1 MFDFVH
7 KNKRLVQF
15 ILALIAL
22 PFAFFGV
29 DSYVRTM
36 GGDKDVATVGGQ
48 PVTPQDYE
56 NALRNQQAQMQRML
70 GKNYDPA
77 MFDNPEVKQQV
88 LEGVVNQRLLQ
99 VVGQELKLTA
109 SDAEVNKVISNIPD
123 FQEDGKFSDKKAAEV
138 LQANR
143 LTVPGF
149 RSNVRNDL
157 AMQTLQ
163 DPLAR
168 SGFASAAQV
177 ALYQLL
183 TEQGREVQVATLD
196 VNAFM
201 ALAKIDDAAIKAEYE
216 KSPDSFRAPEQVK
229 IEYLQLNQAAFVSTL
244 SVTGEE
250 VKAEYEKRVKEFS
263 APEERRA
270 SHILLSVDKDDKG
283 QLKAASKDA
292 AKTEADS
299 LVKQVGASAETFA
312 TLAKAKS
319 KDPGSAAQG
328 GDLGFFGRGQ
338 MVKPFEEAVFSMKP
352 GEVRGPIESDFG
364 YHIIRLTEVKAERV
378 KPLDEVKA
386 QIEGEL
392 KQQKASKL
400 FAENAEKFQNRVYE
414 AGSSYAKLAEELKLE
429 VKKTDWMSRAQVQ
442 AIAGGNQKFAQ
453 TVFAPANVAAKKN
466 SEAIDL
472 GNNSLI
478 SARVLEHK
486 PSAVRPLDDVK
497 AQIQIQLQRRAA
509 TELAAKAGAEK
520 LALLAAGKDAGVTFA
535 AAQKL
540 LRQQPAPNIN
550 QALLKSVFAAD
561 LSKGEATA
569 GGAND
574 SGGYTLVKV
583 LKVVQPE
590 ALAAD
595 KAKSLAQ
602 RLSGQNAG
610 DLSNAYIGAL
620 KERVKV
626 DIKKG
631 AIPDKAAETKQG

>member
-7 KNKRLVQF
+7 NNKRLVQF
-15 ILALIAL
+15 MLALVAL

-36 GGDKDVATVGGQ
+36 SSDKDVATVGGQ
-48 PVTPQDYE
+48 AVTPQDYE

-77 MFDNPEVKQQV
+77 MFENPEVKQQV
-88 LEGVVNQRLLQ
+88 LDGVVNQRLLQ
-99 VVGQELKLTA
+99 VVGQDMKLAA

-123 FQEDGKFSDKKAAEV
+123 FQEDGKFSEKKAAEI

-163 DPLAR
+163 DPLGR
-168 SGFASAAQV
+168 SGFASVAQV
-177 ALYQLL
+177 GLYQKL
-183 TEQGREVQVATLD
+183 TEQGREVQVATVD

-201 ALAKIDDAAIKAEYE
+201 AQAKIDDAAIKAEYE

-229 IEYLQLNQAAFVSTL
+229 IEYLQLDQAAFLSTATVSPDDTK
-244 SVTGEE
+244 GEY
-250 VKAEYEKRVKEFS
+250 AKRVKEFS

-270 SHILLSVDKDDKG
+270 SHILLSVEKDDKG
-283 QLKAASKDA
+283 QPKAASKDA
-292 AKTEADS
+292 AKAEAEA
-299 LVKQVGASAETFA
+299 LMKQVGSTADSFA
-312 TLAKAKS
+312 TIAKAKS

-352 GEVRGPIESDFG
+352 GELRGPIESDFG
-364 YHIIRLTEVKAERV
+364 FHIIRLTEVKPERV

-414 AGSSYAKLAEELKLE
+414 AGDSYTKLAEELKLE
-429 VKKTDWMSRAQVQ
+429 VKKTDWLSRAQVL
-442 AIAGGNQKFAQ
+442 AIAAGNQKFAQ

-472 GNNSLI
+472 GNSRLI

-486 PSAVRPLDDVK
+486 PSAVRPLDEVK

-535 AAQKL
+535 PAQKL
-540 LRQQPAPNIN
+540 VRQQPAPNVN
-550 QALLKSVFAAD
+550 QALLKSVFAAN
-561 LSKGEATA
+561 LTAGEAA
-569 GGAND
+569 VGGAND
-574 SGGYTLVKV
+574 AGGFTLVKV
-583 LKVVQPE
+583 LKVVEPE
-590 ALAAD
+590 ALAGD

-602 RLSGQNAG
+602 RLAGQNAG
-610 DLSNAYIGAL
+610 DLTSAYLGAL

-626 DIKKG
+626 EIKKG
-631 AIPDKAAETKQG
+631 AIPDKAAEPKQG

>member
-7 KNKRLVQF
+7 NNKRLVQF
-15 ILALIAL
+15 MLALVAL

-36 GGDKDVATVGGQ
+36 SSDKDVATVGGQ
-48 PVTPQDYE
+48 AVTPQDYE

-77 MFDNPEVKQQV
+77 MFENPEVKQQV
-88 LEGVVNQRLLQ
+88 LDGVVNQRLLQ
-99 VVGQELKLTA
+99 VVGQDMKLAA

-123 FQEDGKFSDKKAAEV
+123 FQEDGKFSEKKAAEI

-163 DPLAR
+163 DPLGR
-168 SGFASAAQV
+168 SGFASVAQV
-177 ALYQLL
+177 GLYQKL
-183 TEQGREVQVATLD
+183 TEQGREVQVATVD

-229 IEYLQLNQAAFVSTL
+229 IEYLQLDQAAFLSTATVSPDDTK
-244 SVTGEE
+244 GEY
-250 VKAEYEKRVKEFS
+250 AKRVKEFS

-270 SHILLSVDKDDKG
+270 SHILLSVEKDDKG
-283 QLKAASKDA
+283 QPKAASKDA
-292 AKTEADS
+292 AKAEAEA
-299 LVKQVGASAETFA
+299 LMKQVGSTADSFA
-312 TLAKAKS
+312 TIAKAKS

-352 GEVRGPIESDFG
+352 GELRGPIESDFG
-364 YHIIRLTEVKAERV
+364 FHIIRLTEVKPERV

-414 AGSSYAKLAEELKLE
+414 AGDSYTKLAEELKLE
-429 VKKTDWMSRAQVQ
+429 VKKTDWLSRAQVL
-442 AIAGGNQKFAQ
+442 AIAAGNQKFAQ

-472 GNNSLI
+472 GNSRLI

-486 PSAVRPLDDVK
+486 PSAVRPLDEVK

-535 AAQKL
+535 PAQKL
-540 LRQQPAPNIN
+540 VRQQPAPNVN
-550 QALLKSVFAAD
+550 QALLKSVFAAN
-561 LSKGEATA
+561 LTAGEAA
-569 GGAND
+569 VGGAND
-574 SGGYTLVKV
+574 AGGFTLVKV
-583 LKVVQPE
+583 LKVVEPE
-590 ALAAD
+590 ALAGD

-602 RLSGQNAG
+602 RLAGQNAG
-610 DLSNAYIGAL
+610 DLTSAYLGAL

-626 DIKKG
+626 EIKKG
-631 AIPDKAAETKQG
+631 AIPDKAAEPKQG